1 MLLAVVSIPVERL
14 LLSLLPILATAVLYF
29 KWATGLKTLLY
40 ATARML
46 GQLVAVGFALN
57 FIFMS
62 KNPAIIG
69 LLLVLMLGIATW
81 ISLRTLEDRV
91 SQFPVAFAAFGLG
104 SVTVFIL
111 VIWGVLQ
118 PDPWYDPRIVIPIG
132 GMIFSNAMN
141 AITLSAERLKSEL
154 SRHADL
160 KQAKATALKTAMLPM
175 ENSFLAVGLVSFP
188 GIMTG
193 QILAGVDPLIAIRYQ
208 IVVMAMIFGASGLTS
223 GAYLWLRKRPV

>member
-1 MLLAVVSIPVERL
+1 MILAIHYIPVERL
-14 LLSLLPILATAVLYF
+14 LLSLLPIVAVSVVYF

-46 GQLVAVGFALN
+46 GQLIAGSFVLN
-57 FIFMS
+57 FIF
-62 KNPAIIG
+62 KTANPWII
-69 LLLVLMLGIATW
+69 LILLVLMLAIATW
-81 ISLRTLEDRV
+81 IGLRTLPDRLQ
-91 SQFPVAFAAFGLG
+91 QFAIAFLSFGIG

-118 PDPWYDPRIVIPIG
+118 PDPWFDPRILIPIG

-141 AITLSAERLKSEL
+141 GLTLSAERFQSEL
-154 SRHADL
+154 NRHADL
-160 KQAKATALKTAMLPM
+160 RLAKATALKAAMLPM
-175 ENSFLAVGLVSFP
+175 ENSFLSVGLVAFP

-193 QILAGVDPLIAIRYQ
+193 QILTGADPLIAVRYQ

-223 GAYLWLRKRPV
+223 AAYLWLRK